1 MSKNSSPSQVQNLST
16 LDESNLG
23 EQFMK
28 YIDNIIN
35 ALGIT
40 DINIKQ
46 RIEEEMKKFDQKSKY
61 KIISDS
67 ALKTNVSKLL
77 KADEELNKLVKTG
90 GILQSFYSKN
100 TNNKT
105 AWENSMEQV
114 ARLQGLII
122 LRKISQNDCDGLIKN
137 LLGAF
142 DTKLKAVNTVL
153 ESDLRSQAGGSDND
167 YLVKYLKYKNKY
179 LKLLKNNM

>member
-1 MSKNSSPSQVQNLST
+1 MSNTSSPNQGKNQST
-16 LDESNLG
+16 LDSTNLWK
-23 EQFMK
+23 QFIE
-28 YIDNIIN
+28 YIDEIIT

-40 DINIKQ
+40 DTSIKQ
-46 RIEEEMKKFDQKSKY
+46 KIKKDMEIFDQKSKY

-67 ALKTNVSKLL
+67 ALQKNVVKLL
-77 KADEELNKLVKTG
+77 EADRKLNDLVKTG
-90 GILQSFYSKN
+90 GILKTFYDKQE
-100 TNNKT
+100 NKD
-105 AWENSMEQV
+105 AWDNSMKQV

-153 ESDLRSQAGGSDND
+153 ESDLKSQAGGSDND